1 MEELTNNAPTVLGEK
16 PELSADVK
24 KQIKLF
30 KQGVES
36 CKQYRRK
43 LVKDWQVNVDYRRGK
58 PFAGVSDEDR
68 VSVPLDWSLT
78 KGKESQLFSQVPA
91 VRINHPPHTTSG
103 PALTWVHSFETYIND
118 QIIEAGVE
126 STMGEALPDC
136 INAAG
141 IGVVVVARQAITR
154 DVMLPAPDLQTLS
167 EEDQAIIA
175 ETQLMP
181 DGSPIPM
188 EPTSKVLD
196 SKYSVS
202 RISPADFLW
211 PLSFTGS
218 DFDLAPWVGRSG
230 RAPWPEALRLFHLD
244 PSEKDKMVG
253 ETRNPLDRIER
264 ISQDT
269 LDKNDITDESVSFDE
284 IFYKEFLYNPDATSY
299 AAIHHLVFVEGKDEP
314 VINEPW
320 QGQQIDKE
328 SGTVLGSQKFPI
340 RVLTLSY
347 ITDDPIP
354 PSDSAIG
361 RPQIDEI
368 NKSRTQMIR
377 QRERSLPIRW
387 FDVNRVDPAI
397 QYALMRGTWQGMIP
411 VQGIGTNIIGEVARA
426 GMPQENFVFD
436 RIAKTDLNEFWQ
448 AGPGSFGRDIETRAE
463 VDAAATSTDVRVARE
478 RAKVGKFFVGI
489 AEVLGGLISIF
500 EEPSSFGEGFTPFV
514 SKTLSYSI
522 LADSTVLLDSNQRLK
537 RLMQFVNFT
546 AKSGWVDIESVLKEV
561 ATLSGLDPA
570 VVIKPPKPRPP
581 VEPNMSLRL
590 TGIEDL
596 LNPLALAF
604 MMKAGQAPPIEM
616 IEEAK
621 KLIEASVTPPIPPPM
636 EEGGQGPIGG
646 APSDLPMGPRPLNGP
661 LPEPAPPAV
670 GEANPNWSALNR
682 VNQRVVSREGDE

>member
-218 DFDLAPWVGRSG
+218 DFNLAPWLGRSG
-230 RAPWPEALRLFHLD
+230 RISWPEALRRFKKLK
-244 PSEKDKMVG
+244 PEEKDSVVG
-253 ETRNPLDRIER
+253 ASRGLNNTNDT
-264 ISQDT
+264 IS
-269 LDKNDITDESVSFDE
+269 NDIELKKEDSSEEIVSFDE
-284 IFYKEFLYNPDATSY
+284 LFYKEYYYNKDATSY
-299 AAIHHLVFVEGKDEP
+299 ASIHHL
-314 VINEPW
+314 
-320 QGQQIDKE
+320 
-328 SGTVLGSQKFPI
+328 
-340 RVLTLSY
+340 
-347 ITDDPIP
+347 
-354 PSDSAIG
+354 
-361 RPQIDEI
+361 
-368 NKSRTQMIR
+368 
-377 QRERSLPIRW
+377 RS
-387 FDVNRVDPAI
+387 
-397 QYALMRGTWQGMIP
+397 
-411 VQGIGTNIIGEVARA
+411 
-426 GMPQENFVFD
+426 
-436 RIAKTDLNEFWQ
+436 
-448 AGPGSFGRDIETRAE
+448 
-463 VDAAATSTDVRVARE
+463 
-478 RAKVGKFFVGI
+478 
-489 AEVLGGLISIF
+489 
-500 EEPSSFGEGFTPFV
+500 
-514 SKTLSYSI
+514 
-522 LADSTVLLDSNQRLK
+522 
-537 RLMQFVNFT
+537 
-546 AKSGWVDIESVLKEV
+546 
-561 ATLSGLDPA
+561 
-570 VVIKPPKPRPP
+570 
-581 VEPNMSLRL
+581 
-590 TGIEDL
+590 
-596 LNPLALAF
+596 
-604 MMKAGQAPPIEM
+604 
-616 IEEAK
+616 
-621 KLIEASVTPPIPPPM
+621 
-636 EEGGQGPIGG
+636 
-646 APSDLPMGPRPLNGP
+646 
-661 LPEPAPPAV
+661 
-670 GEANPNWSALNR
+670 
-682 VNQRVVSREGDE
+682 